1 MSWTIITNN
10 PLVKEKFF
18 SLYEVEFYDMDYIE
32 ILETVRDKVHLGYRL
47 LSHPLAG
54 SIKPNETPYKTII
67 ISKEKGN
74 LDMDSLFHIEN
85 AIATTK
91 KFIKNRPTPN
101 WNSVALFDFQTVDLS
116 LIENVLNN
124 TSNIV

>member
-18 SLYEVEFYDMDYIE
+18 SLHEVEFYDMDYIE